1 MELRIRRRR
10 GGGGGSKFRFF
21 ERERRRVVVFGRKVV
36 SEKIKGG
43 SCWFDEEWT
52 VRMVLKLSTVS
63 SMDIHV
69 AT

>member
-10 GGGGGSKFRFF
+10 RRRSKFRFF
-21 ERERRRVVVFGRKVV
+21 ERERRRVIVFGRKMV

-43 SCWFDEEWT
+43 SWFDEEWTT
-52 VRMVLKLSTVS
+52 VRMVLKLGTVS